1 MRLVSQG
8 EISRRSERMAEV
20 KDLFQR
26 ALDRY
31 GQLAH
36 AVRDDQWHDETPCTE
51 WDVRMLLNHL
61 VYENLWMPPLL
72 DGKTIADV
80 GDSFDGDLLGD
91 DARSA
96 WDEAAAQVGPA
107 VQAVQLDRPV
117 HLSYGVVPAE
127 HYIFELFTDL
137 TIHGWD
143 LARAIGA
150 DQTLDAESVEL
161 LYSHYKPR
169 EDALKASGLFGSK
182 IVPAQGADRQTE
194 LLAVFGR
201 EA

>member
-1 MRLVSQG
+1 MT
-8 EISRRSERMAEV
+8 EV

-31 GQLAH
+31 GRLVH
-36 AVRDDQWHDETPCTE
+36 SVGDDQWHDQTPCTE
-51 WDVRMLLNHL
+51 WDVRMLVNHL
-61 VYENLWMPPLL
+61 VSENLWMPPLL

-80 GDSFDGDLLGD
+80 GNSLDGDLLGQD
-91 DARSA
+91 PRSA
-96 WDEAAAQVGPA
+96 WDGSADLVS
-107 VQAVQLDRPV
+107 QAVRAVPLDRGV
-117 HLSYGVVPAE
+117 HLSYGVVPAQ

-143 LARAIGA
+143 LARSIGA
-150 DQTLDAESVEL
+150 DRTLDAESVDL

-169 EDALKASGLFGSK
+169 EDALKSSGLFGER
-182 IVPAQGADRQTE
+182 ITPPPGADRQTQ

>member
-1 MRLVSQG
+1 MRLVSQS
-8 EISRRSERMAEV
+8 EISRRGEQMAGV

-31 GQLAH
+31 GQLVH
-36 AVRDDQWHDETPCTE
+36 AVRGDQWHDGTPCTE
-51 WDVRMLLNHL
+51 WDVRMLVNHL

-72 DGKTIADV
+72 DGKTIADL
-80 GDSFDGDLLGD
+80 GDSFEGDLLGENPRD
-91 DARSA
+91 A
-96 WDEAAAQVGPA
+96 WDEAAAQVSPA
-107 VQAVQLDRPV
+107 VEAVQLDRPV

-150 DQTLDAESVEL
+150 DETLDPESVEL
-161 LYSHYKPR
+161 LIAHYKPR

-182 IVPAQGADRQTE
+182 ITPPPGSDRQTE